1 MEETKTHRGKL
12 KIFLGYADGVG
23 KTYAMLEAAQQ
34 RKQEGVDVVVGWV
47 NTYNQLESELLLAG
61 LEIIPFAYLAQG
73 DKVRGEMDLD
83 TVLTRHPDLV
93 LVDELAHANPPGA
106 RHAMRY
112 QDVEELLDGGS
123 DVYTTLNI
131 QNLESLHDIVFQI
144 TGISIKETIPDI
156 VFDRASIIE
165 LVDLPPDELLQRFR
179 DGKVHIPASLAPQAN
194 QFYRL
199 GNMIALREL
208 SMRRVAGQLD
218 SQMQAYMTDRS
229 IPGPWAASER
239 LMVCISSH
247 PISERLVRAGQRLAG
262 ELNAEWYAVYIETP
276 ERLHYSQ
283 DHQSR
288 LMQTLNLA
296 EELGAHIVKTSGRTV
311 PESVIEFARR
321 QNITKII
328 VGKPLRPRWLELI
341 NGSVVDEIIR
351 RSGQI
356 DVYVISDASGPLP
369 VTILEAWKPHGR
381 WIRYLYSI
389 LLVAGATLLGS
400 LVQGYFHPVNLVMLY
415 LMAVILSAANFGRG
429 PSMLASFLSVLAFDF
444 FFVHPQFRLDVS
456 DTQYLL
462 TFVVLLA
469 AGLIIS
475 NLSGLVR
482 DQVEASRE
490 REVQASM
497 LYNLSRELTVL
508 VDSPAILNTVI
519 QQIAQTF
526 SRESS
531 ILLPEEGQLEVR
543 AVSIGLVLDKPE
555 KEAAAWAF
563 EHGQPAGS
571 GTSTLPRVWLRY
583 QPLRTPHGMIGVLGF
598 RPNTPNGYLSPDQ
611 RQFLD
616 AYSSLAA
623 LAIERAYLAEQA
635 NRAQLISA
643 TEKLQSALL
652 NSISHDLRTPLAT
665 ITGVFSSLHEAERS
679 DHKQVL
685 LSRADRLELVETGW
699 EEARRLNRLVG
710 NLLEMT
716 RLESGALKVRCQ
728 MGDVQDVI
736 GSTLQRLGDRLNNNP
751 ILTGVPENLPSVS
764 ADFVL
769 IELVLINLLDNAIK
783 YSPSGSSIEIEARPL
798 ANEVEI
804 SVSDHGIGI
813 PGEDL
818 TRVFD
823 KFFRVQRQD
832 NTGGTGLGLSICKGI
847 VEAHGGHIQAE
858 NRPGGG
864 TTIRFTLPIEV
875 NAA

>member
-1 MEETKTHRGKL
+1 
-12 KIFLGYADGVG
+12 
-23 KTYAMLEAAQQ
+23 
-34 RKQEGVDVVVGWV
+34 
-47 NTYNQLESELLLAG
+47 
-61 LEIIPFAYLAQG
+61 
-73 DKVRGEMDLD
+73 
-83 TVLTRHPDLV
+83 
-93 LVDELAHANPPGA
+93 
-106 RHAMRY
+106 
-112 QDVEELLDGGS
+112 
-123 DVYTTLNI
+123 
-131 QNLESLHDIVFQI
+131 
-144 TGISIKETIPDI
+144 
-156 VFDRASIIE
+156 
-165 LVDLPPDELLQRFR
+165 
-179 DGKVHIPASLAPQAN
+179 
-194 QFYRL
+194 
-199 GNMIALREL
+199 
-208 SMRRVAGQLD
+208 
-218 SQMQAYMTDRS
+218 
-229 IPGPWAASER
+229 
-239 LMVCISSH
+239 
-247 PISERLVRAGQRLAG
+247 
-262 ELNAEWYAVYIETP
+262 
-276 ERLHYSQ
+276 
-283 DHQSR
+283 
-288 LMQTLNLA
+288 
-296 EELGAHIVKTSGRTV
+296 
-311 PESVIEFARR
+311 
-321 QNITKII
+321 
-328 VGKPLRPRWLELI
+328 
-341 NGSVVDEIIR
+341 
-351 RSGQI
+351 
-356 DVYVISDASGPLP
+356 
-369 VTILEAWKPHGR
+369 
-381 WIRYLYSI
+381 
-389 LLVAGATLLGS
+389 
-400 LVQGYFHPVNLVMLY
+400 
-415 LMAVILSAANFGRG
+415 
-429 PSMLASFLSVLAFDF
+429 
-444 FFVHPQFRLDVS
+444 
-456 DTQYLL
+456 
-462 TFVVLLA
+462 
-469 AGLIIS
+469 
-475 NLSGLVR
+475 
-482 DQVEASRE
+482 
-490 REVQASM
+490 
-497 LYNLSRELTVL
+497 
-508 VDSPAILNTVI
+508 
-519 QQIAQTF
+519 
-526 SRESS
+526 
-531 ILLPEEGQLEVR
+531 
-543 AVSIGLVLDKPE
+543 
-555 KEAAAWAF
+555 
-563 EHGQPAGS
+563 
-571 GTSTLPRVWLRY
+571 
-583 QPLRTPHGMIGVLGF
+583 MIGVLGF

-616 AYSSLAA
+616 AYASLAA

>member
-1 MEETKTHRGKL
+1 MEEKNARRGKL
-12 KIFLGYADGVG
+12 KIFLGYAEGVG

-34 RKQEGVDVVVGWV
+34 RKQEGVDVVIGWV
-47 NTYNQLESELLLAG
+47 ETYNQLENELLLAD
-61 LEIIPFAYLAQG
+61 LEIILPVLLPEG
-73 DKVRGEMDLD
+73 GRDRREMDLD
-83 TVLTRHPDLV
+83 SVLARHPDLV
-93 LVDELAHANPPGA
+93 LVDELAHSNAPGA
-106 RHAMRY
+106 RHAKRY

-131 QNLESLHDIVFQI
+131 QNLGSLHDVVFQI
-144 TGISIKETIPDI
+144 TGVRIDDTIPDI

-179 DGKVHIPASLAPQAN
+179 DGRIHISESLAPHAN
-194 QFYRL
+194 QFFRQ
-199 GNMIALREL
+199 GNLIALREL

-218 SQMQAYMTDRS
+218 TQMQAYMTDRA

-262 ELNAEWYAVYIETP
+262 ELSAEWYVAYIETP

-283 DHQSR
+283 EHQNR
-288 LMQTLNLA
+288 LTQTLNLA
-296 EELGAHIVKTSGRTV
+296 EELGAHIIKTSGRKV
-311 PESVIEFARR
+311 PETVVEFARR

-328 VGKPLRPRWLELI
+328 VGKPLRPRWLEFI
-341 NGSVVDEIIR
+341 SGSVVDEIIR
-351 RSGQI
+351 QSGQI
-356 DVYVISDASGPLP
+356 DVYVISDESGPLP
-369 VTILEAWKPHGR
+369 TNLLEAWKPHGR
-381 WIRYLYSI
+381 WIRYFYSI
-389 LLVAGATLLGS
+389 LLVAGATVLGS
-400 LVQGYFHPVNLVMLY
+400 LIQGYFHPVNLVMLY
-415 LMAVILSAANFGRG
+415 LMAVILSAAYFGRG

-444 FFVHPQFRLDVS
+444 FFVHPQFQLDVS

-462 TFVVLLA
+462 TFGVLLA

-482 DQVEASRE
+482 DQVEISRE
-490 REVQASM
+490 REGRASM

-508 VDSPAILNTVI
+508 VDPPAILNTVI

-543 AVSIGLVLDKPE
+543 AVSSGLVLDEPE

-563 EHGQPAGS
+563 KHGQPAGS
-571 GTSTLPRVWLRY
+571 GTSTLPQVWLRY

-598 RPNTPNGYLSPDQ
+598 RPNTSNGYLSPDQ

-635 NRAQLISA
+635 SRAQLISA
-643 TEKLQSALL
+643 TEKLQSSLL

-665 ITGVFSSLHEAERS
+665 ITGVFSSLHEADRS
-679 DHKQVL
+679 DNGRVQ

-716 RLESGALKVRCQ
+716 RLESGALKLRCQ
-728 MGDVQDVI
+728 SGDVQDVI
-736 GSTLQRLGDRLNNNP
+736 GSTLRRMGDRLNNIP
-751 ILTGVPENLPSVS
+751 ILTRVPENLSSVS

-783 YSPSGSSIEIEARPL
+783 YSPAGSPIEIEARPL
-798 ANEVEI
+798 ADEVEI

-813 PGEDL
+813 PDEDL
-818 TRVFD
+818 PRVFD

-847 VEAHGGHIQAE
+847 VEAHGTHILAE

-864 TTIRFTLPIEV
+864 TTIRFTLPIEDSAV
-875 NAA
+875 